1 MLLREIEIKNFRGL
15 EKHKF
20 QFDNKSL
27 VILTAPNG
35 NGKTSLID
43 AIEWCLTGNIY
54 RLQYAFEK
62 RNTNANERKRNRDA
76 ILKNKNHIG
85 EETVVTL
92 KMFNPEAEK
101 EYIITRKQSEDTL
114 ENGGTIEIEINK
126 EKIKTPEVE
135 LAKMIDK
142 KTFYKYHFCDMQ
154 KTYNFLQSKRKDM
167 ENEFQDFSSDYSEA
181 EKVVNNLVIYQAD
194 IVQRISVKEDDKVKE
209 ETLTSYRTIKRN
221 YESDKDIRRYCKEKM
236 YEAELTDTGEMTREQ
251 IDSQL
256 EVLYDLGHRQAVVL
270 LERIKESEETEKYQ
284 KKLNVLVDELRTK
297 GQVIVDAIKKNA
309 YKEDIRTAAE
319 GVLKKYKEIRLTE
332 ENLEGYCSELFEIKN
347 EDFTEKYWVGS
358 KEQLSGIKVQ
368 LDDLN
373 HEIDTLEKGNQVLRV
388 MSSITI
394 GRENLIQYREEM
406 RTNNL
411 GSIVCCPVCG
421 SEAFDYIEEPE
432 IAKLAGEYLAEN
444 RDLIVKKK
452 KARDDLEQK
461 KKELLLEQIRKA
473 EIVLRQAIE
482 KAEKETKYLT
492 SLYQESKVYFDTVNE
507 LHERKEKYCIEN
519 LDTIEK
525 VMAVINNNKVLVMP
539 SKEKE
544 QLRNELNRVFAIVN
558 YSSEN
563 KTMETQLMEMR
574 SSIEKAPEDFIYNE
588 KLLSDKICSLRSYQ
602 NNETYWNALKQLEDA
617 EKKNKRLEEEIKEL
631 KQFNIYAE
639 ERIKQIN
646 SVKTELKKKEYAQV
660 GPYLY
665 KIFRKLS
672 RDVQIEGIKI
682 ENEEG
687 GEVSLLDENG
697 YSLLNMLSDGQ
708 LSVFMLSYFLGN
720 IFRMSGTEKIPVYF
734 VDDITACMDDI
745 NMLAFLDFIKYQLSR
760 KNSVMKQ
767 LFFVTCDKRIEGL
780 MKYKMESCKISY
792 KEISIRD
799 FRDRK

>member
-15 EKHKF
+15 EEHRF
-20 QFDNKSL
+20 RFDDKSL
-27 VILTAPNG
+27 IILTAPNG
-35 NGKTSLID
+35 KGKTSLID

-62 RNTNANERKRNRDA
+62 RNTNANERKHNRDA

-92 KMFNPEAEK
+92 TMFKAEAEE
-101 EYIITRKQSEDTL
+101 EYIITRRQSEDTL
-114 ENGGTIEIEINK
+114 ENGGVIEIEINK
-126 EKIKTPEVE
+126 EKTKNPEIE
-135 LAKMIDK
+135 LAQIIDK

-167 ENEFQDFSSDYSEA
+167 ETEFRDFSSDYSEA
-181 EKVVNNLVIYQAD
+181 EKVINNLDIYRAD
-194 IVQRISVKEDDKVKE
+194 IAKRILAKEDDIVKE
-209 ETLTSYRTIKRN
+209 PTLESYRANKKN
-221 YESDKDIRRYCKEKM
+221 YEGNKDIKSYCKEKM
-236 YEAELTDTGEMTREQ
+236 YEEELTDVGEMTREQ

-256 EVLYDLGHRQAVVL
+256 GVLYELGHRQAAIL

-284 KKLNVLVDELRTK
+284 KRLNILADELRTK

-332 ENLEGYCSELFEIKN
+332 ENLEGYCNELFEIRN

-358 KEQLSGIKVQ
+358 KEQVSGMKVQ
-368 LDDLN
+368 LDALN
-373 HEIDTLEKGNQVLRV
+373 HEIGTLEKGNQVLRV

-406 RTNNL
+406 RANNP
-411 GSIVCCPVCG
+411 GSLVCCPVCG
-421 SEAFDYIEEPE
+421 SEAFDYIEEKE

-444 RDLIVKKK
+444 KDLIVKKK
-452 KARDDLEQK
+452 KERDDLEQK
-461 KKELLLEQIRKA
+461 KKELLSEQIRKA
-473 EIVLRQAIE
+473 EIALSQAIE
-482 KAEKETKYLT
+482 KAEKETTYLT
-492 SLYQESKVYFDTVNE
+492 NLYQESKVYFDTVNE

-525 VMAVINNNKVLVMP
+525 VMAVINNNEVLVMP
-539 SKEKE
+539 SQEKE

-563 KTMETQLMEMR
+563 KTMETQLMEMK
-574 SSIEKAPEDFIYNE
+574 SGIEKVPKNFIYNE
-588 KLLSDKICSLRSYQ
+588 KLLSDKICSLRSYRDH
-602 NNETYWNALKQLEDA
+602 EIYWNTLKQLEDA

-631 KQFNIYAE
+631 KQFDSYAE
-639 ERIKQIN
+639 KRIKQIN
-646 SVKTELKKKEYAQV
+646 SEKTKLKKKEYAQV

-687 GEVSLLDENG
+687 GAVSLLDENG
-697 YSLLNMLSDGQ
+697 YSLLNMFSDGQ

-720 IFRMSGTEKIPVYF
+720 IFRMSGIEKVPVYF

-745 NMLAFLDFIKYQLSR
+745 NMLAFLDFLKYQLSR
-760 KNSVMKQ
+760 KDGVMKQ

-792 KEISIRD
+792 KEIGIRD

>member
-114 ENGGTIEIEINK
+114 ENGGAIEIEINK

-194 IVQRISVKEDDKVKE
+194 IGQRISVKEDDKVKE
-209 ETLTSYRTIKRN
+209 ETLESYRTIKRN

-236 YEAELTDTGEMTREQ
+236 YEAELTDAGEMTREQ

-411 GSIVCCPVCG
+411 GSIV
-421 SEAFDYIEEPE
+421 
-432 IAKLAGEYLAEN
+432 L
-444 RDLIVKKK
+444 
-452 KARDDLEQK
+452 
-461 KKELLLEQIRKA
+461 
-473 EIVLRQAIE
+473 
-482 KAEKETKYLT
+482 
-492 SLYQESKVYFDTVNE
+492 
-507 LHERKEKYCIEN
+507 
-519 LDTIEK
+519 
-525 VMAVINNNKVLVMP
+525 
-539 SKEKE
+539 
-544 QLRNELNRVFAIVN
+544 
-558 YSSEN
+558 SS
-563 KTMETQLMEMR
+563 MR
-574 SSIEKAPEDFIYNE
+574 
-588 KLLSDKICSLRSYQ
+588 LRS
-602 NNETYWNALKQLEDA
+602 L
-617 EKKNKRLEEEIKEL
+617 
-631 KQFNIYAE
+631 
-639 ERIKQIN
+639 
-646 SVKTELKKKEYAQV
+646 
-660 GPYLY
+660 
-665 KIFRKLS
+665 
-672 RDVQIEGIKI
+672 
-682 ENEEG
+682 
-687 GEVSLLDENG
+687 
-697 YSLLNMLSDGQ
+697 
-708 LSVFMLSYFLGN
+708 
-720 IFRMSGTEKIPVYF
+720 
-734 VDDITACMDDI
+734 
-745 NMLAFLDFIKYQLSR
+745 
-760 KNSVMKQ
+760 
-767 LFFVTCDKRIEGL
+767 
-780 MKYKMESCKISY
+780 
-792 KEISIRD
+792 
-799 FRDRK
+799 

>member
-1 MLLREIEIKNFRGL
+1 
-15 EKHKF
+15 
-20 QFDNKSL
+20 
-27 VILTAPNG
+27 
-35 NGKTSLID
+35 
-43 AIEWCLTGNIY
+43 
-54 RLQYAFEK
+54 
-62 RNTNANERKRNRDA
+62 
-76 ILKNKNHIG
+76 
-85 EETVVTL
+85 
-92 KMFNPEAEK
+92 
-101 EYIITRKQSEDTL
+101 
-114 ENGGTIEIEINK
+114 
-126 EKIKTPEVE
+126 
-135 LAKMIDK
+135 
-142 KTFYKYHFCDMQ
+142 
-154 KTYNFLQSKRKDM
+154 M

-194 IVQRISVKEDDKVKE
+194 IGQRISVKEDDKVKE
-209 ETLTSYRTIKRN
+209 ETLESYRTIKRN

-236 YEAELTDTGEMTREQ
+236 YEAELTDAGEMTREQ

-421 SEAFDYIEEPE
+421 SEAFDYIEEQE

-444 RDLIVKKK
+444 KDLIVKKK

-482 KAEKETKYLT
+482 KTEKETKYLT

-525 VMAVINNNKVLVMP
+525 VMAAINNNKVLVMP

-544 QLRNELNRVFAIVN
+544 QLRDELNRVFAIVN

-574 SSIEKAPEDFIYNE
+574 NSIEKAPEDFIYNE
-588 KLLSDKICSLRSYQ
+588 
-602 NNETYWNALKQLEDA
+602 N
-617 EKKNKRLEEEIKEL
+617 
-631 KQFNIYAE
+631 
-639 ERIKQIN
+639 
-646 SVKTELKKKEYAQV
+646 
-660 GPYLY
+660 
-665 KIFRKLS
+665 
-672 RDVQIEGIKI
+672 
-682 ENEEG
+682 
-687 GEVSLLDENG
+687 
-697 YSLLNMLSDGQ
+697 
-708 LSVFMLSYFLGN
+708 
-720 IFRMSGTEKIPVYF
+720 
-734 VDDITACMDDI
+734 I

-792 KEISIRD
+792 KEIGIRD